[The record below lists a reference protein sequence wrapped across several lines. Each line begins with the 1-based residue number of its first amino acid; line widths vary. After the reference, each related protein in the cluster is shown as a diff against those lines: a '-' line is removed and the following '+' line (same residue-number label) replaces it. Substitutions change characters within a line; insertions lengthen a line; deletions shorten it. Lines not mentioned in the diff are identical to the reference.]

1 MSIPDPLI
9 RVSDPKL
16 GIIYTM
22 PTAPVTFS
30 SSQGTTTL
38 FAVNGSGLPDGV
50 LLNPAIVKYQIQ
62 SYQLNNPLGENREY
76 IEPFH
81 LMEIYP
87 EYSYDSSNWSSY
99 DKWSVNPHDGMTGRM
114 RSNIQIKP
122 LPQYM
127 RVTGRLYADLNGD
140 TTATVQ
146 MGFEN
151 FLL

>member
-1 MSIPDPLI
+1 MSIASLI

-22 PTAPVTFS
+22 PTSPITFS

-38 FAVNGSGLPDGV
+38 FEVDGTTLPGNV

-62 SYQLNNPLGENREY
+62 DYQLNNPFGENREY

-81 LMEIYP
+81 TMEILP
-87 EYSYDSSNWSSY
+87 EYSYDSSSWVAFGN
-99 DKWSVNPHDGMTGRM
+99 WSVNPHDGMTGRM
-114 RSNIQIKP
+114 RSNIQLSS